1 MGITFIVRKL
11 DFDLALLSST
21 CNCNNVPLFSRV
33 MTSTINNY
41 YEEGPP
47 ISCGLVYIIII
58 AGLQCNYVNKESGDD
73 TVAEVAHVHVHM

>member
-1 MGITFIVRKL
+1 
-11 DFDLALLSST
+11 
-21 CNCNNVPLFSRV
+21 

>member
-1 MGITFIVRKL
+1 
-11 DFDLALLSST
+11 
-21 CNCNNVPLFSRV
+21 
-33 MTSTINNY
+33 MTSTVNNY

-73 TVAEVAHVHVHM
+73 TVAEVAHVHVRMRKHAQKVQPISHYLCG